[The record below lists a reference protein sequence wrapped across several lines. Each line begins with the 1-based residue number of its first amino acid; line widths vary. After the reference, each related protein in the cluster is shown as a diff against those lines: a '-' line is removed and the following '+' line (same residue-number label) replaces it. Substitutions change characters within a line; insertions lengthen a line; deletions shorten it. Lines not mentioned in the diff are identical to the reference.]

1 MDKPAISGNSIT
13 VPSDLKYLVDVDNF
27 VEAFLRDWGLNE
39 STVADIAISVSE
51 LVNNAVE
58 HGNATKVSADDD
70 RAVKVTVRKI
80 ANAVKISVADRGHG
94 FDPTEIDDP
103 LADENLLKAAGR
115 GIFIV
120 RNLMD
125 EVDVKTTPDGTVV
138 TITKN
143 V

>member
-1 MDKPAISGNSIT
+1 MDKPAISGNSIL

-80 ANAVKISVADRGHG
+80 ASAVKISVADQGHG
-94 FDPTEIDDP
+94 FDPTKIEDP
-103 LADENLLKAAGR
+103 LAEENLLKAAGR